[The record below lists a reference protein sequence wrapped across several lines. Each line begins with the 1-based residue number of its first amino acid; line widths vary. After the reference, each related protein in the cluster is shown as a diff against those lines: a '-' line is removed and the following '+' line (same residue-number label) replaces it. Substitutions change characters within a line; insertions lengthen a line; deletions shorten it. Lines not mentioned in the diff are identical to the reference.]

1 VRSWSQTEQAKAL
14 STETLPFPELILRPA
29 LQIGTIQQRQE
40 GQEGREASI
49 LSASEAGQRIA
60 RDDSVAP
67 EDLLRAQCYR
77 LLARFFSSPPTAADL
92 AAGAQ
97 LSGDESDLGRAISAF
112 ARVCA
117 GSQAAAVAEEY
128 QDLFIGLVRGE
139 LIPYGSYYLTGF
151 LHEKPLAKLRQ
162 DMSRLGV
169 QRNDSVAEPEDHIAS
184 LCEMMAGFIDGSFG
198 RALALGEQ
206 KAFFGAHIGNWAPVL
221 FRDMEAA
228 KASVLYATL
237 GSVGRVFFEIEE
249 GAFAMV

>member
-1 VRSWSQTEQAKAL
+1 M
-14 STETLPFPELILRPA
+14 
-29 LQIGTIQQRQE
+29 QQRQE
-40 GQEGREASI
+40 AEEGREAPI
-49 LSASEAGQRIA
+49 LSASQAGRHVT
-60 RDDSVAP
+60 RDESVAP

-77 LLARFFSSPPTAADL
+77 LLARFLSSPPTDADL

-97 LSGDESDLGRAISAF
+97 LSGDDSDLGRAISAF
-112 ARVCA
+112 AHVCA
-117 GSQAAAVAEEY
+117 RSQAAAVAEEHH
-128 QDLFIGLVRGE
+128 DLFIGLVRGE

-169 QRNDSVAEPEDHIAS
+169 QRNESVAEPEDHIAS

-198 RALALGEQ
+198 RALALDEQ
-206 KAFFGAHIGNWAPVL
+206 KAFFSAHIGNWAPVL

-228 KASVLYATL
+228 KVSVLYATL
-237 GSVGRVFFEIEE
+237 ASVGRVFLGIEE

>member
-1 VRSWSQTEQAKAL
+1 MDQAKRCPL
-14 STETLPFPELILRPA
+14 KPCRFLILRPA

-77 LLARFFSSPPTAADL
+77 LLARFLSSPPTAADL

-198 RALALGEQ
+198 RALALDEQ